1 MATYKK
7 RGYKPKAVKETVENE
22 VEDNIASEDIESTTA
37 EVFNTLDE
45 TANKTEE
52 WVAANQKYIFG
63 VVGALA
69 LVALAYI
76 GYDRFVK
83 QPKEIEAANEIFQA
97 QKYFNQAQEASST
110 QKDSLYNLA
119 LNGGEGK
126 LGLID
131 VVDQYGGTKTAN
143 IANYYAGISYL
154 KIKDYKQA
162 IDYLDNFKSEDYIL
176 QAIAYGALGDS
187 FAQLEKEGVSS
198 EAISYYNKA
207 ANLNKNSFTTPMFLL
222 KAAKMAIA
230 SGDTNTAIKN
240 LETISSEYPKSNENS
255 EVEILLAKAKAM

>member
-22 VEDNIASEDIESTTA
+22 IEDTIAAEDIESTTA

-63 VVGALA
+63 IVGALA

-76 GYDRFVK
+76 AFDRFVK
-83 QPKEIEAANEIFQA
+83 EPKEVEAANEIFQA
-97 QKYFNQAQEASST
+97 QKYFTQAQEASST
-110 QKDSLYNLA
+110 QKDSLYGLA

-126 LGLID
+126 LGLLD
-131 VVDQYGGTKTAN
+131 VIDQYGSTKTGN

-154 KIKDYKQA
+154 NTKDYKNA
-162 IDYLDNFKSEDYIL
+162 ITYLDKFKSKDYIL
-176 QAIAYGALGDS
+176 QALAYGALGDS
-187 FAQLEKEGVSS
+187 FAQLEKGGVSA
-198 EAISYYNKA
+198 EALDYYNKA
-207 ANLNKNSFTTPMFLL
+207 ANLDANNFTTPKFLL

-230 SGDTNTAIKN
+230 TGDTSTAIKN
-240 LETISSEYPKSNENS
+240 LETIASDYPKSNEYP
-255 EVEILLAKAKAM
+255 EVETLLAKAKAM